1 MTNLLIIT
9 RDGTSQQEFCESL
22 IRKDLDYSLASDT
35 NGVHE
40 IITQRQPDIILFELA
55 KRWPSEEMRGLVKRI
70 KRESNLPVIALISE
84 DALDNIEDEPDF
96 DDFLTSPFNPSE
108 AVLRVNRLL
117 QKRRKS
123 ASDET
128 IDYEGLQLDLVSC
141 EVSVDDRIVEL
152 TFKEY
157 ELLKLL
163 ASNQGRVF
171 TRDDLLNKIWG
182 YDYFGG
188 DRTVDVHIRRL
199 RSKIE
204 DPGQCFIETVRNIG
218 YRFSDAI

>member
-35 NGVHE
+35 DGIHE

-55 KRWPSEEMRGLVKRI
+55 RRWTSEEMRGLVKRI

-204 DPGQCFIETVRNIG
+204 EFGHTFIETVRNVG
-218 YRFSDAI
+218 YRFRK

>member
-9 RDGTSQQEFCESL
+9 RDVESQPEFCESL
-22 IRKDLDYSLASDT
+22 LRKDHDCFVVPFS
-35 NGVHE
+35 NGVH
-40 IITQRQPDIILFELA
+40 DIISRQHPDVVLFELA
-55 KRWPSEEMRGLVKRI
+55 RRGPNEEMRGLIKRI
-70 KRESNLPVIALISE
+70 QREINLPVMALVSE
-84 DALDNIEDEPDF
+84 EALENFAGEPDF
-96 DDFLTSPFNPSE
+96 DDFLTGPYSASE
-108 AVLRVNRLL
+108 LIIRVNRLL

-123 ASDET
+123 ASDKT

-141 EVSVDDRIVEL
+141 EVSVDNRIVDL

-163 ASNQGRVF
+163 ASNRGRVF
-171 TRDDLLNKIWG
+171 TREELLDKIWG
-182 YDYFGG
+182 FDYFGG

-204 DPGQCFIETVRNIG
+204 EFGHTFIETVRNIG
-218 YRFSDAI
+218 YRFRK